1 MLLNVFKM
9 FFGDP
14 VSVIIN
20 LFIIGITAYVVSKIL
35 RVQKEL
41 EQNEK
46 EISRLYDGKNVKRDM
61 DKNVNMT
68 VITDTT
74 IDAKKINDLRQ
85 KYDQTCVE
93 YSTVSQLIPIFPSLG
108 ILGTVLGLMLQ
119 VQAEGIEEMTASIG
133 LALSSTCLALL
144 CTVVLKYW
152 MAVSVSKKV
161 SDIEVKYMDYERYRQ
176 DLVDKFK
183 LVDGEQTS

>member
-1 MLLNVFKM
+1 MSLLKM

-14 VSVIIN
+14 FSVWFN
-20 LFIIGITAYVVSKIL
+20 VFIIVMMMCVVWKIRKVL
-35 RVQKEL
+35 KEL
-41 EQNEK
+41 EQNER
-46 EISRLYDGKNVKRDM
+46 EISRLYDGKNIKRDM

-68 VITDTT
+68 VVTDTT

-85 KYDQTCVE
+85 KYDQTCVD
-93 YSTVSQLIPIFPSLG
+93 YGTVSQLIPIFPSLG

-119 VQAEGIEEMTASIG
+119 VQAQGIEEMTSSIG
-133 LALSSTCLALL
+133 LALSSTGLALL
-144 CTVVLKYW
+144 VTVGLKFW

-183 LVDGEQTS
+183 LVDEE